1 MCPVGFYFIR
11 ICEWKTHRAG
21 RAGSLMCGWED
32 KHRGHITSS
41 ESAEAAEGRP
51 RMHGRSSPSREERL
65 SHQSWWGWG
74 EGSRIP
80 AVNGRPENSVP
91 KAALPPLDSWAG
103 FFFFFFGLREAFT
116 VALIVL
122 CLFTINLSYVRSRR
136 ESVLWHP
143 QRWLE
148 VSRGGGVG
156 DMPYRRWCQQ
166 GLMELWWTE
175 GVPGW
180 STGMAERLVWGRRRW
195 QERPPS
201 GWSSRLAQMNSCRGH
216 WKAPEEANCGKR
228 WEEPSAGSWIERT
241 ENGSGWKLEWPGD
254 WEGSEKRA
262 FEAGM
267 LVSRPS
273 WWPCSV
279 HGCVGPLSPGYGR
292 TWRANPIHSPEKG
305 LGSRDLVLLTA
316 VRLCQEHPRGS

>member
-1 MCPVGFYFIR
+1 MKDPSGQ
-11 ICEWKTHRAG
+11 
-21 RAGSLMCGWED
+21 
-32 KHRGHITSS
+32 
-41 ESAEAAEGRP
+41 ESWQSDVWLRRQAQRP
-51 RMHGRSSPSREERL
+51 HHQLWVSRSSR
-65 SHQSWWGWG
+65 G
-74 EGSRIP
+74 
-80 AVNGRPENSVP
+80 ENSDAWPEQSKQRRKAESSVMVGVGGRVP
-91 KAALPPLDSWAG
+91 YSRCYRETREFSPQSCLASSWFLSW
-103 FFFFFFGLREAFT
+103 FFFFFWSQGGLHRGPHCLVF
-116 VALIVL
+116 VYNKSLICEVTEGV
-122 CLFTINLSYVRSRR
+122 CSFHRGA
-136 ESVLWHP
+136 WHP

-148 VSRGGGVG
+148 VSRGDGVG

-195 QERPPS
+195 QERPPF

-228 WEEPSAGSWIERT
+228 WKEPSAGSWIERT

-279 HGCVGPLSPGYGR
+279 HGCAGPLSPDYGR

-305 LGSRDLVLLTA
+305 LGSSDLVLLTA
-316 VRLCQEHPRGS
+316 VRLCQEHPRQR